1 MIRKLKLQLAAKEK
15 ELHRT
20 RPGSAWQRIR
30 LERNALRL
38 ALEMAMQE
46 RVQSRAEQSA
56 PPLRSPEHRG
66 AA

>member
-1 MIRKLKLQLAAKEK
+1 MTNIRKLTIKLTNKEK

-30 LERNALRL
+30 LERKALRL
-38 ALEMAMQE
+38 ALLMAKQQRALE
-46 RVQSRAEQSA
+46 RM
-56 PPLRSPEHRG
+56 